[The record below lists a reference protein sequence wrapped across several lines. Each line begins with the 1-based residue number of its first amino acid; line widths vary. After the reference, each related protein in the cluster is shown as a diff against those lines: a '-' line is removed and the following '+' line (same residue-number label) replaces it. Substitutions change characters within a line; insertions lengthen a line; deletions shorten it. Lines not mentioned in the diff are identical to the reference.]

1 MTSPASGGGGR
12 IETIDAVRGFAVCGI
27 LIMNIVAMGLPAYAY
42 IDPFY
47 YGGAEGADRVA
58 WAAAYIVADGKMRAL
73 FTMLF
78 GASMALIADR
88 AEGRTPGPAATH
100 YRRLAWLF
108 VFGMLHA
115 WGLWYG
121 DILVVYALAGALG
134 FAALRW
140 PTSLVLYTAAGLF
153 ALLIALDLVSWHDLA
168 ALRDAATA
176 PGAPAIARDS
186 WAAVLHAAMPS
197 DATTTEIALYRG
209 SVADAFAARAPMTR
223 LYQTTLLPTSLL
235 EALCF
240 MLFGLALYRS
250 GFLSGRWPRWAYRAL
265 LAAGYLVALPLHGP
279 IARLLLE
286 TRFDPPIIP
295 LASALSLLLRP
306 WVALAHASLVILFVT
321 SGRGRWLAVRVAAA
335 GRMAFTNYI
344 GSTLIATTLFY
355 GYGFGLFGALSRA
368 ELYGVVAAIW
378 AAILLGSKP
387 WLDRFAYGPF
397 EWLWRSLARGTPQ
410 PFRRF
415 GY

>member
-1 MTSPASGGGGR
+1 MSGGGGGR

-27 LIMNIVAMGLPAYAY
+27 LVMNIVAMGLPAYAY

-47 YGGAEGADRVA
+47 YGGAKGADLAA
-58 WAAAYIVADGKMRAL
+58 WATAYVLADGKMRAL

-100 YRRLAWLF
+100 YPRMAWLL

-121 DILVVYALAGALG
+121 DILVVYALAGALA
-134 FAALRW
+134 FVAWQW
-140 PTSLVLYTAAGLF
+140 PSSLLLYTAAGLL
-153 ALLIALDLVSWHDLA
+153 ALLVAIDLVRWHDLA
-168 ALRDAATA
+168 ALQAVAEA
-176 PGAPAIARDS
+176 PGAPAVAREA
-186 WAAVLHAAMPS
+186 WQAVLDFATPSAATS
-197 DATTTEIALYRG
+197 TEIALYRG
-209 SVADAFAARAPMTR
+209 SLADAFAARAPMTG

-240 MLFGLALYRS
+240 MLFGLALHRGGFFS
-250 GFLSGRWPRWAYRAL
+250 GTWPRWTYQAL
-265 LAAGYLVALPLHGP
+265 VALGYLVALPLQLP
-279 IARLLLE
+279 IVRMLIE
-286 TRFDPPIIP
+286 TRFDPPILP

-306 WVALAHASLVILFVT
+306 WVALAHASLVILFMT
-321 SGRGRWLAVRVAAA
+321 SGRGRWFAVRLAAA
-335 GRMAFTNYI
+335 GRMALTNYV

-368 ELYGVVAAIW
+368 ELYGIVVAIW

-397 EWLWRSLARGTPQ
+397 EWLWRSLARRAPQ
-410 PFRRF
+410 PFRRI
-415 GY
+415 